1 MRHDPEVAAAE
12 ALLARERAGRLAA
25 EAKLA
30 AIQAELYETNV
41 ELQTL
46 IVGLDQ
52 AVAERTTEMLV
63 ARDRAIASDHA
74 KSAFLANMSHEI
86 RTPLTSIIGF
96 AELMLD
102 KRRQTSVGRGEA
114 LSSILRNARHLLDLI
129 SDILDLSK
137 IEADGLDLEI
147 QDVSLPDL
155 LADVESLMGPRS
167 REKGLQFDLVPHL
180 PLPPSVRG
188 DSVRLKQI
196 IVNFCSN
203 ALKFTQA
210 GSIAIEAQ
218 FDVPSR
224 RLDISVCDSGIGM
237 TEEEIGKLF
246 RPFAQADVST
256 TRRFGGTGLG
266 LYISR
271 RLAERM
277 GARIDVRSTPGQ
289 GSRFTLSIDMQD
301 DPPAAALLHDAAA
314 FDAAREKLASDCED
328 WVPALSGRVLLAED
342 GPHNQRLIGALV
354 EATGAQLVIVNNG
367 AEAVEAALGGEH
379 DLVLMDIQMPVLDGV
394 EATQLLRCAAY
405 AGPIVAVTANVMR
418 SDIDRYREAGFTDAL
433 GKPLNRRRLY
443 SVLAQHL
450 RQGGEPEH
458 AEQLGDKLDA
468 LVAHLAADF
477 RSELPSKVAAME
489 TALAGQAWQELR
501 RLVHALK
508 GLAGSVGFPELTRLA
523 QPVESSIE
531 AGQLVEAE
539 LQCAVL
545 LEAARRA
552 QGPQS

>member
-1 MRHDPEVAAAE
+1 MKHDPEVAAAE
-12 ALLARERAGRLAA
+12 ALLERERARRLAA

-30 AIQAELYETNV
+30 AVQAELYETNV

-52 AVAERTTEMLV
+52 TVAERTAEMLV

-114 LSSILRNARHLLDLI
+114 LTSILRNARHLLDLI

-147 QDVSLPDL
+147 QDVALPEL
-155 LADVESLMGPRS
+155 LADVESLMGPQS
-167 REKGLQFDLVPHL
+167 REKGLQFDLLPLL
-180 PLPPSVRG
+180 PLPQFVRG
-188 DSVRLKQI
+188 DSVRLRQI

-203 ALKFTQA
+203 AQKFTAA
-210 GSIAIEAQ
+210 GSIQIEAQ
-218 FDVPSR
+218 FDLPNR
-224 RLDISVCDSGIGM
+224 RLDISVCDTGVGM
-237 TEEEIGKLF
+237 TEEEIGRLF

-289 GSRFTLSIDMQD
+289 GSRFTLCIDMQGD
-301 DPPAAALLHDAAA
+301 APAAPLLHDTLA
-314 FDAAREKLASDCED
+314 FEAARKKLAGDSED

-354 EATGAQLVIVNNG
+354 EATGAELVIVNNG
-367 AEAVEAALGGEH
+367 AEALEAALGGDH

-394 EATQLLRCAAY
+394 EATQLLRSAAY
-405 AGPIVAVTANVMR
+405 AGPIVAITANVMR
-418 SDIDRYREAGFTDAL
+418 SDIERYRTAGFTDAL
-433 GKPLNRRRLY
+433 GKPINRRRLY

-450 RQGGEPEH
+450 RQSGEPELSD
-458 AEQLGDKLDA
+458 QLEDKLDA

-477 RSELPSKVAAME
+477 RAELPDKINAIE
-489 TALAGQAWQELR
+489 TALAGHAWQDLR

-531 AGQLVEAE
+531 AGRLVEAE

-545 LEAARRA
+545 LEATRKA

>member
-1 MRHDPEVAAAE
+1 MKQDSAVVDAE
-12 ALLARERAGRLAA
+12 TILAQERAGRLAA
-25 EAKLA
+25 EAALA
-30 AIQAELYETNV
+30 AVQAELYETNV

-52 AVAERTTEMLV
+52 AVADRTAEMLA
-63 ARDRAIASDHA
+63 ARDRAIASDQA

-114 LSSILRNARHLLDLI
+114 LTSILRNARHLLDLI

-147 QDVSLPDL
+147 QDISLPEL
-155 LADVESLMGPRS
+155 LADIESLMGPQS
-167 REKGLQFDLVPHL
+167 REKGLQFDVVPLL
-180 PLPPSVRG
+180 PLPQTLRC
-188 DSVRLKQI
+188 DKVRLKQI

-210 GSIAIEAQ
+210 GSITIEAQ
-218 FDVPSR
+218 LDPSTR
-224 RLDISVCDSGIGM
+224 QLEISVCDTGIGM
-237 TEEEIGKLF
+237 TQAQIDKLF

-277 GARIDVRSTPGQ
+277 GAHIDLRSTPDQ
-289 GSRFTLSIDMQD
+289 GSRFTLRLEMQD
-301 DPPAAALLHDAAA
+301 GSLDTPLLRDATA
-314 FDAAREKLASDCED
+314 FTAARKQLECDQED
-328 WVPALSGRVLLAED
+328 WVPALTGRVLLAED

-354 EATGAQLVIVNNG
+354 EATGAELAIVNNG
-367 AEAVEAALGGEH
+367 AEAVEAALGGDH
-379 DLVLMDIQMPVLDGV
+379 DLVLMDVQMPVLDGV
-394 EATQLLRCAAY
+394 SATQLLRNAGY

-418 SDIDRYREAGFTDAL
+418 SDIDQYQKTGFTDTL

-443 SVLAQHL
+443 AVLARHL
-450 RQGGEPEH
+450 SQSGESEH
-458 AEQLGDKLDA
+458 SVQSEDKLDA
-468 LVAHLAADF
+468 LVAALSADF
-477 RSELPSKVAAME
+477 QAELPGKISAIEA
-489 TALAGQAWQELR
+489 ALASRAWVELR
-501 RLVHALK
+501 HLVHALK
-508 GLAGSVGFPELTRLA
+508 GLAGSVVYPELTRLA
-523 QPVESSIE
+523 QPVEASIQ
-531 AGQLVEAE
+531 AGRLVEAE
-539 LQCAVL
+539 LQCVLL
-545 LEAARRA
+545 LEAARQA
-552 QGPQS
+552 QGLSK